1 MKFSSPSEVNF
12 YAQTITKDL
21 PGLSSGK
28 AGLNEKGPT
37 DQNAELQDVADQFEA
52 LFLQNLL
59 KQARESKLS
68 EGLFDTAADDN
79 FVEMFDNELANKTSK
94 SVDIGISDAIVR
106 QMSSFVGSKT
116 DEWYLWYS

>member
-1 MKFSSPSEVNF
+1 MKFSSPSEVSL

-21 PGLSSGK
+21 PGLSLGK
-28 AGLNEKGPT
+28 ADLNDKKPN
-37 DQNAELQDVADQFEA
+37 DPNADLQDVADQFEA

-68 EGLFDTAADDN
+68 EGLFDTPADDN

-106 QMSSFVGSKT
+106 QMSSYVGSNT
-116 DEWYLWYS
+116 DE

>member
-21 PGLSSGK
+21 SGLSSGK
-28 AGLNEKGPT
+28 AGASDTGANY
-37 DQNAELQDVADQFEA
+37 QSNELQDVADQFEA

-68 EGLFDTAADDN
+68 EGLFDTPSDDN
-79 FVEMFDNELANKTSK
+79 FVEMFDNELATKTSK

-106 QMSSFVGSKT
+106 QMSSFVGSNT
-116 DEWYLWYS
+116 NE

>member
-12 YAQTITKDL
+12 YAQSINNDL
-21 PGLSSGK
+21 SGLSAGK
-28 AGLNEKGPT
+28 AGVIEKGASY
-37 DQNAELQDVADQFEA
+37 QNNELQDVADQFEA

-68 EGLFDTAADDN
+68 EGLFDTPSDDN

-106 QMSSFVGSKT
+106 QMSSFVGSNT
-116 DEWYLWYS
+116 NE

>member
-106 QMSSFVGSKT
+106 QMSSYVGSNT
-116 DEWYLWYS
+116 DE